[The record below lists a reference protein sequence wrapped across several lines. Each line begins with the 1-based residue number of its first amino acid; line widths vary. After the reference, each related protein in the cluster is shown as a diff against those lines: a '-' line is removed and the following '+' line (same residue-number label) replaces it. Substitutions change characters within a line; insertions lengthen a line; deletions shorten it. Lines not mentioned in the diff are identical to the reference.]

1 MLPSVVVASRFPIL
15 PFSIQSTDTLLS
27 AHTTP
32 VTLYDSVSVRHIAE
46 YRINNLNSPDL
57 LFKVS
62 RILATLSSEF

>member
-1 MLPSVVVASRFPIL
+1 
-15 PFSIQSTDTLLS
+15 
-27 AHTTP
+27 
-32 VTLYDSVSVRHIAE
+32 LYDSVSVRHIAE